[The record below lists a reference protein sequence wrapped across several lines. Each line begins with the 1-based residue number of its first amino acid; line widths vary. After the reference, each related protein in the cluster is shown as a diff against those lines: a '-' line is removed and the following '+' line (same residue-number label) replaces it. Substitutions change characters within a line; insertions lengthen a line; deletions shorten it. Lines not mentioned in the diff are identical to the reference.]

1 MAFLFKRLLLIL
13 TWMGLG
19 FAHAQVCAPP
29 SSLGTSPASGVV
41 NSYYQGNGN
50 LATGA
55 TALNLGT
62 LRTGGTTTVAV
73 GDLFV
78 VIQMQDGSFNS
89 SNNSSYGNGS
99 GSGAGSTS
107 VGQAGLHEFV
117 RVTAVAG
124 SNISFT
130 PALTNNYAQAAA
142 TASAAQKTY
151 QVVRVPQYSSLT
163 ATGITALP
171 WNGLTGGVVA
181 VDVQGTL
188 TLGSGTVEGQTGR
201 AFFLAGKGF
210 RGGGGR
216 QLTAS
221 AGTSDDYAV
230 ASTVNIDGSKAEGI
244 MGTPF
249 YIATITSN
257 WGSRTTTVPAITIP
271 AGPAG
276 IEGYP
281 GGSMARGAPGNAGG
295 GGTDGRTVGGGND
308 ENAGGGGGGNYGP
321 GGVGGRPWNSP
332 LKDTGGRGGAG
343 YAGTLAFN
351 RVFMGGGGGAGG
363 SNNGTSDPA
372 AYTNQGIGCS
382 LGASLCSSGAPGGG
396 IALIRAKSIA
406 GSGVIDVRGG
416 HGYNVANDAG
426 GGGGGGGAVV
436 IYTVDGGNAT
446 VDASG
451 GDGGNAWAGNAG
463 GTAGRHG
470 PGGAGGGGFVAFSP
484 SSLALTASLDGGAP
498 GKTMSN
504 LAPDESYGSTG
515 FNGGLNTFQTPN
527 TPGVPPAALCDSNL
541 SLTKSN
547 GVNILT
553 SPATTTYTLT
563 VQNSGLSASAGTVTV
578 ADKLPAGLNV
588 VTGTLTLSGANAT
601 NWTCT
606 AFNTT
611 DIVCNSTA
619 AIAGSGGSSSFGIA
633 VNVTAPNNS
642 AVINRAQVS
651 GGGDPNKPLPAN
663 TTTAVANAALCSA
676 NNTPAGCAIDSDSVQ
691 APILGLTKT
700 NGTTTLVTGA
710 TSVYTLGVSNLGN
723 APTTGTITLVDVL
736 PTGLTYSG
744 TSPFNINNF
753 TCTVAAPTITCNR
766 TTVLAA
772 SAQTTI
778 TFTVMVDASA
788 PSSVINRAQVGG
800 GGDPSALKSTPTSTS
815 TAACPAPTAPASVFS
830 ETSTGCASDIDS
842 ITYVSINLTKD
853 DGQVFVSQNGLTEYV
868 FTVQNIGT
876 APTSGTISFRDVL
889 PGTLSMPGT
898 IGTAFTPTGLNGANW
913 SCVRNTSTDI
923 SCTSTT
929 SIPAGGASVF
939 SLVVNIGNAAT
950 GTEQRNKARV
960 GGGGDVTSGKVTSPT
975 NADVL
980 ACINDD
986 NPLGCAIDINVVQ
999 TAPEIRMS
1007 KSHPNPQ
1014 AHSPG
1019 DTFSFS
1025 LVLSNNGGVS
1035 ATTSTVSMLDI
1046 IPAGLSV
1053 TAVASA
1059 APFVCSVATI
1069 ALGQAVT
1076 CNNTGS
1082 AFPPNSTRLVT
1093 VTVVV
1098 QAAATNSL
1106 VNRARIAGTGDPQ
1119 NSVLPTTATA
1129 ATSTVICTGLDVPAL
1144 GCAVDS
1150 VPLNADLQITK
1161 LQRLGVAGT
1170 FTSALVGAPLGTT
1183 VQYQITVSNIGPSSV
1198 TAAQITD
1205 NVPAN
1210 LSTITW
1216 TCSAAGTASCG
1227 TASGT
1232 GNAISLTGT
1241 MAPAS
1246 TLTVLVTGVAAA
1258 STGLT
1263 GVTNTAVVTAPTG
1276 IVDSTPGNNSSSVAT
1291 AIAVTNLSISKT
1303 NSTSTVAAGGTTSY
1317 TIVVSNNGP
1326 TAADGARLFDPVAPG
1341 LSCTAAP
1348 SCVAAGPATSCPVG
1362 LAMSQLQNTTVP
1374 TGVAIPTLGAGGS
1387 VTITVVCRVT
1397 ATGQ

>member
-1 MAFLFKRLLLIL
+1 MKKLFLLLSWL
-13 TWMGLG
+13 VL
-19 FAHAQVCAPP
+19 AHAQAQVCAPP
-29 SSLGTSPASGVV
+29 SSLGTGPTAGIV
-41 NSYYQGNGN
+41 NNYYQSNGN
-50 LATGA
+50 LSTGA
-55 TALNLGT
+55 TSLVLGT
-62 LRTGGTTTVAV
+62 LGPGATATVAV

-78 VIQMQDGSFNS
+78 VMQMQDGTFNN
-89 SNNSSYGNGS
+89 SNNSSYGDGS
-99 GSGAGSTS
+99 GSGSGSTS

-117 RVTAVAG
+117 RITAVSG
-124 SNISFT
+124 SNVTFT
-130 PALTNNYAQAAA
+130 PALTNNYIQAAA
-142 TASAAQKTY
+142 TATTAQKTY
-151 QVVRVPQYSSLT
+151 QVVRVQQYSSLT
-163 ATGITALP
+163 ATGLTAP
-171 WNGLTGGVVA
+171 RWNGLTGGVIV
-181 VDVQGTL
+181 VDVQGLL

-216 QLTAS
+216 QLNAS
-221 AGTSDDYAV
+221 AGNSNDYTI
-230 ASTVNIDGSKAEGI
+230 ASTFNVDGSKAEGI
-244 MGTPF
+244 MGTP
-249 YIATITSN
+249 YYAANLTSN
-257 WGSRTTTVPAITIP
+257 WGFKTTNPPAITIP
-271 AGPAG
+271 AVTPT

-295 GGTDGRTVGGGND
+295 GGTDGTGNVNQ

-321 GGVGGRPWNSP
+321 GGIGGRPWNSP
-332 LKDTGGRGGAG
+332 LKDTGGRGGAS

-351 RVFMGGGGGAGG
+351 RIFMGGGGGAGG
-363 SNNGTSDPA
+363 SNNGTADPV

-382 LGASLCSSGAPGGG
+382 LGAALCSSGAPGGG
-396 IALIRAKSIA
+396 IVLIRAKSIT

-416 HGYNVANDAG
+416 HGYNVVNDAG
-426 GGGGGGGAVV
+426 GGGGAGGSVV
-436 IYTVDGGNAT
+436 IYTIDGGNAT
-446 VDASG
+446 VDATG
-451 GDGGNAWAGNAG
+451 GDGGNANGSAVG
-463 GTAGRHG
+463 GLPERHG

-484 SSLALTASLDGGAP
+484 TSLAITANLNGGAP
-498 GKTMSN
+498 GKTMSDI
-504 LAPDESYGSTG
+504 APDESYGSTG
-515 FNGGLNTFQTPN
+515 FNGGLNAFQIPN
-527 TPGVPPAALCDSNL
+527 TPGAPPAALCNSSL
-541 SLTKSN
+541 SLVKSN

-578 ADKLPAGLNV
+578 ADKLPAGLSV
-588 VTGTLTLSGANAT
+588 VTGTLTLSGANAA
-601 NWTCT
+601 NWSCT

-619 AIAGSGGSSSFGIA
+619 TIAGSGGSSSFGIA

-663 TTTAVANAALCSA
+663 TTTAVASAALCSA
-676 NNTPAGCAIDSDSVQ
+676 NNTPAGCAIDTDSVL

-710 TSVYTLGVSNLGN
+710 TSVYTLSVSNLGN
-723 APTTGTITLVDVL
+723 APTTGTITVVDVL

-744 TSPFNINNF
+744 TSPFTVNNF
-753 TCTVAAPTITCNR
+753 ICTVAAPTITCNR
-766 TTVLAA
+766 ATTLAA
-772 SAQTTI
+772 STQTTI
-778 TFTVMVDASA
+778 NFTVTVNANA
-788 PSSVINRAQVGG
+788 PTSVINRAKVGG
-800 GGDPSALKSTPTSTS
+800 GGDPSPLKSTPTSTS
-815 TAACPAPTAPASVFS
+815 TLACPAPTAPASVFS

-842 ITYVSINLTKD
+842 TTYVSINLTKD
-853 DGQVFVSQNGLTEYV
+853 DGQVFVSQNGSTEYV

-876 APTSGTISFRDVL
+876 APTRGTISFRDVL
-889 PGTLSMPGT
+889 PGTMSMPGA
-898 IGTAFTPTGLNGANW
+898 IGTPFTPTGLNGGNW

-923 SCTSTT
+923 SCTSIT
-929 SIPAGGASVF
+929 SIPAGRASIF
-939 SLVVNIGNAAT
+939 SLAVNIGNAAA

-960 GGGGDVTSGKVTSPT
+960 GGGGDITPGKVATPT

-1014 AHSPG
+1014 SRSPG
-1019 DTFSFS
+1019 GTFAFS

-1046 IPAGLSV
+1046 TPAGLSV
-1053 TAVASA
+1053 TAVAST

-1076 CNNTGS
+1076 CNNTGGV
-1082 AFPPNSTRLVT
+1082 FPPNSTRLVT
-1093 VTVVV
+1093 ITVVV
-1098 QAAATNSL
+1098 QTTATNNL
-1106 VNRARIAGTGDPQ
+1106 VNRARIAGTEDPQ
-1119 NSVLPTTATA
+1119 NGVLPTTATA
-1129 ATSTVICTGLDVPAL
+1129 ATSTVICNGQDVPAL

-1150 VPLNADLQITK
+1150 VPLNADMQITK
-1161 LQRLGVAGT
+1161 LQRLGVAGI

-1183 VQYQITVSNIGPSSV
+1183 VQYQITVSNVGPSRV

-1210 LSTITW
+1210 LSTVTW
-1216 TCSAAGTASCG
+1216 TCNATGTASCG

-1232 GNAISLTGT
+1232 GNNISLTGT

-1246 TLTVLVTGVAAA
+1246 TLTVLVTGVATA

-1263 GVTNTAVVTAPTG
+1263 GVTNTAIVTAPVG
-1276 IVDSTPGNNSSSVAT
+1276 INDSTPGNNSSSVAT
-1291 AIAVTNLSISKT
+1291 AIGATNLSISKT

-1317 TIVVSNNGP
+1317 TIVVTNSGP
-1326 TAADGARLFDPVAPG
+1326 TAANGARLFDPVAPG

-1348 SCVAAGPATSCPVG
+1348 SCAAAGPATSCPVG
-1362 LAMSQLQNTTVP
+1362 LSMAQLQNTTVP
-1374 TGVAIPTLGAGGS
+1374 TGVTIPTLGAGGS
-1387 VTITVVCRVT
+1387 VTVTVVCRVT